1 MEKSQPFVIPA
12 GVTFH
17 VGDAGLII
25 ENAGDV
31 VLHTTFGRP
40 LARVVSLEG
49 DVVLHGAVTA
59 GALSAGGSVRVNGSL
74 TADSV
79 QAVGA
84 IAVSGEATVGS
95 ARSGGDLVVGGALV
109 AESLDVGGGLT
120 GGGDVRASDI
130 KAGNDVS
137 VRGALSARRG
147 TFAGSASVTGGLTS
161 DILSVVGLVSVGG
174 VVSVGTV
181 RAGDIDFSGEMVTAR
196 GLQAR
201 NSIHIGPG
209 RVQIDAMIASEVRV
223 DARTSGRATIIESQN
238 DLGTNSIKG
247 GFRLA
252 DYAEMFGDPAAY
264 LSDRGLTAPGDAGA
278 APSPSPS
285 PAPAPQF
292 APVGRAESVAESVAA
307 GVYATEAAE
316 PVVVEAVSADDADLD
331 EAEPELVEVEPV
343 SPAESHPL
351 HDELVDAVEKII
363 ERYADT
369 ERPPAVDHLRALIL
383 RQAYDEVRAEI
394 TTIWSDLVKFH
405 QKRGLRIQ
413 HQVTTTFNTINTLV
427 KKM

>member
-49 DVVLHGAVTA
+49 DVVLHGTVTA

-278 APSPSPS
+278 APAPS

-292 APVGRAESVAESVAA
+292 APVGRAEPVAEPVAA
-307 GVYATEAAE
+307 VVYATEVSA
-316 PVVVEAVSADDADLD
+316 PMVVEAVSADDADLD

-363 ERYADT
+363 ERYAET

>member
-49 DVVLHGAVTA
+49 DVVLHGAVSA

-84 IAVSGEATVGS
+84 IAVSGEATVGA

-278 APSPSPS
+278 APAPS

-292 APVGRAESVAESVAA
+292 APVGRAEPVAEPVAA
-307 GVYATEAAE
+307 VVYATEVSV

-363 ERYADT
+363 ERYAET